1 MGAKVGAMAPD
12 IELKNDRGEQVR
24 LSDYWKRRP
33 LLLVFLRH
41 LGCPLCF
48 DHVAQLRTRYGDLEA
63 AGLGAAAVTMGDAAQ
78 AAKFRESQNLPCD
91 VLADPKLRSY
101 QAYGLEKG
109 ALWQYA
115 GPQMWWRGLTSVLRY
130 GAARPVG
137 DVKQMPGAFVIDQ
150 DGKILYAHRAVHSG
164 DHESYDEIL
173 RLFQASRT
181 SSPPTAAESQ

>member
-1 MGAKVGAMAPD
+1 MLRSFALATAT
-12 IELKNDRGEQVR
+12 
-24 LSDYWKRRP
+24 WKLRAWGRRRSLWGMLRRP
-33 LLLVFLRH
+33 
-41 LGCPLCF
+41 
-48 DHVAQLRTRYGDLEA
+48 
-63 AGLGAAAVTMGDAAQ
+63 
-78 AAKFRESQNLPCD
+78 
-91 VLADPKLRSY
+91 RSSGSHKTSPATSSLTPY